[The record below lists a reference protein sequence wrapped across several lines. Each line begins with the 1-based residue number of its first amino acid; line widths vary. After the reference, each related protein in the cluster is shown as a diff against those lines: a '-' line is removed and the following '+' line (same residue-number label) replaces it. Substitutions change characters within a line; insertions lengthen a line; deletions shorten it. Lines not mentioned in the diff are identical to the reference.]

1 MVIYYAEIPCV
12 STAQNHPIENTALKS
27 VIKIFDAG
35 IIIIFIGSALD
46 QTYSNVITIPVRS
59 AKDLFLIHTGGN
71 LQDLKI

>member
-12 STAQNHPIENTALKS
+12 ATVQNHPIENIALKN

-35 IIIIFIGSALD
+35 IIIIFIGSVSD
-46 QTYSNVITIPVRS
+46 QIYSNVITIPVRS
-59 AKDLFLIHTGGN
+59 AKELFITHIEGN